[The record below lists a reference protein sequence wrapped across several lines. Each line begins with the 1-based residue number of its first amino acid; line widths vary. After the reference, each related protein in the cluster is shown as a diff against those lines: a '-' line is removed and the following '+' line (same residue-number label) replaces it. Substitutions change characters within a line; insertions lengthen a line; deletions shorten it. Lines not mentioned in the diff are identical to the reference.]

1 MPFVLAV
8 GVGFFAGVVARLEDE
23 EGARKLRIVEK
34 KLESQSGI
42 RGVVSGI

>member
-1 MPFVLAV
+1 M
-8 GVGFFAGVVARLEDE
+8 AGVEVLVAVVATLEDE